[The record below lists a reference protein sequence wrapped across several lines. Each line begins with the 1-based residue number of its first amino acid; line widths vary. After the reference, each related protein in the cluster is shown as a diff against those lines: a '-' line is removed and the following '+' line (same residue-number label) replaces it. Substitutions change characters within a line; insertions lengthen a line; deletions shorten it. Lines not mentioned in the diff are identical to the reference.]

1 MDIAGWLIPSWL
13 AGGMIMVKSNALT
26 RPMSKVKAMAS
37 NKHKAGTT
45 QQRGRQT
52 AQARMLQVL
61 GVLDCLI
68 SAGAARGDPT
78 FIHNFRVASRRAHE
92 VLHVGMLA
100 LVPSQRKALRHMV
113 KKLKEL
119 RRAAGRVRDLDVL
132 AENLTKLPT
141 AQEPTHMTGQGAGRK
156 RAIQRLC
163 KNIYSFAAD
172 GRLKQVAGQ
181 IRQLPESHLIAKL
194 NTRIERNHQS
204 FSTLATTAL
213 AKPTDRHT
221 HKLRIAGKRL
231 RYALELLPRHTGRL
245 TAALQA
251 LKTLQDTLGQRHDL
265 EILRG
270 HLHHLK
276 RTTPSARAGLRQKQ
290 WKQMLHKTDDRI
302 ASLVQ
307 SFAANPS
314 LRDLMTAS
322 ARHF

>member
-1 MDIAGWLIPSWL
+1 
-13 AGGMIMVKSNALT
+13 
-26 RPMSKVKAMAS
+26 MAS
-37 NKHKAGTT
+37 HKHKARTT

-52 AQARMLQVL
+52 TQARMLQVL
-61 GVLDCLI
+61 GVLDGLI

-100 LVPSQRKALRHMV
+100 LAPSQRKALRHMV

-141 AQEPTHMTGQGAGRK
+141 AQEPTHMTGHDAGRK

-231 RYALELLPRHTGRL
+231 RYALELLPLAYRPTHSGPAGAQNSPGHAGTTPRSGNTSRASASPE
-245 TAALQA
+245 THHA
-251 LKTLQDTLGQRHDL
+251 LGQSR
-265 EILRG
+265 
-270 HLHHLK
+270 
-276 RTTPSARAGLRQKQ
+276 PSA
-290 WKQMLHKTDDRI
+290 KTVETD
-302 ASLVQ
+302 
-307 SFAANPS
+307 AAQ
-314 LRDLMTAS
+314 DG
-322 ARHF
+322 